1 MILQLLTVT
10 TSTNHRPPSL
20 PPNRQCR
27 EHSPQTCGQ
36 RSQDGFELLGEVGA
50 ARPSGVWKNVVR
62 TGAAANQV
70 LRCFRWVSAAAS
82 EFLGVLAQ
90 ATAAAESFLKI
101 FGERA
106 AQPHSFQRFL
116 SGLAAATHPTGA
128 PPGLAATT
136 ARAAKKVIPRPAV
149 VPARFE
155 RNFSPRVGRA
165 VLGGEARPV
174 FASPS
179 SLLCKAQG
187 APDRL
192 PRRGCRFRRRL

>member
-90 ATAAAESFLKI
+90 ATAAAESLLKV

-116 SGLAAATHPTGA
+116 SGLAA
-128 PPGLAATT
+128 TT
-136 ARAAKKVIPRPAV
+136 ARASKKVIPRPAV